1 MYYSYIYI
9 YIPVYIC
16 IYIYISDLGV
26 ILSLVGAT
34 GSTVVSYILPGAF
47 YLSLYKKDLIA
58 QENKEGKLINIIRK
72 SAHPESGFSDNNN
85 INKKINNIDIY
96 NNKNDEN
103 SDIKEH
109 KNKKS
114 YDWKVFAAFLLL
126 TIGLILIPVSL
137 IILLSPYVKH
147 FFL

>member
-85 INKKINNIDIY
+85 INKKILIFII
-96 NNKNDEN
+96 
-103 SDIKEH
+103 IKMM
-109 KNKKS
+109 K
-114 YDWKVFAAFLLL
+114 
-126 TIGLILIPVSL
+126 ILILKNIKIKNHMIGKFL
-137 IILLSPYVKH
+137 QH
-147 FFL
+147 FYYLQ